1 MARYAANPLR
11 RSTPDWSAPE
21 LAYTAAIA
29 ARAQLPLHRSL
40 PGYEPTPLR
49 DCPDLARELGLGAV
63 RVKDEAGRFGNDAFK
78 GLGASYAIFQVI
90 SARWRQATGQAL
102 SPEAFRDPTVRERLG
117 EITFAAATDGNHGR
131 AVAWVAR
138 LIGQRA
144 VIFMPADAARARVA
158 AVRREGATVE
168 LIAGTFD
175 DCVAACATTA
185 AERNWQVIADTAYPG
200 NLEIPG
206 FIMTGYSTIFAEI
219 ADQAAAAA
227 AGARV
232 AAAPTEAA
240 FDAVF
245 LPAGVGGLAA
255 AGAVSFVQQNA
266 GARPRLVCVEPEESA
281 CFLESI
287 LRGGGEPVA
296 ARGNQQSIMV
306 GLCCAV
312 PSLLAWPVLRDA
324 VDLFLAIED
333 EHALAAMRLYH
344 RHGITAGE
352 SGASTLAGLLALLD
366 RRDLAPAR
374 AQLRLDAQSR
384 VLLINTEGATD
395 PEHYARVI
403 AGGNPGV
410 SP

>member
-11 RSTPDWSAPE
+11 CDAPDWSAPE

-29 ARAQLPLHRSL
+29 ARAQLPLHRLL
-40 PGYEPTPLR
+40 PGYAPTPLR

-63 RVKDEAGRFGNDAFK
+63 AVKDEAGRFGIGAFK

-90 SARWRQATGQAL
+90 NGRWRQATGQAL
-102 SPEAFRDPTVRERLG
+102 DPASFRDPTVRERLG

-131 AVAWVAR
+131 AVAWAAR
-138 LIGQRA
+138 LIGQQA

-158 AVRREGATVE
+158 AVQREGATVE

-175 DCVAACATTA
+175 DCVTACAGTA
-185 AERNWQVIADTAYPG
+185 AARNWQVIADTAYPG

-206 FIMTGYSTIFAEI
+206 YIMTGYSTIFAEI
-219 ADQAAAAA
+219 AAQTAA
-227 AGARV
+227 AGAR
-232 AAAPTEAA
+232 AAAARTAA
-240 FDAVF
+240 PFDAVF

-255 AGAVSFVQQNA
+255 AGTVSLVQQYVA
-266 GARPRLVCVEPEESA
+266 ARPRLVCVEPEESA

-287 LRGGGEPVA
+287 QRGGGEPIA
-296 ARGNQQSIMV
+296 ARGNQRSIMV

-312 PSLLAWPVLRDA
+312 PSLLAWPVIRDA
-324 VDLFLAIED
+324 VDHFLAIED
-333 EHALAAMRLYH
+333 DHALAAMRLYH

-374 AQLRLDAQSR
+374 AQLQLDAQSR

-403 AGGNPGV
+403 AGDGAGGP
-410 SP
+410 P